1 MHKLLGFL
9 EFDFHLVLASILQ
22 DTSDQNVIQT
32 SGSSGSSSS
41 NGSNNNNNINNNSN
55 NQTVNGSIKM
65 ENASS
70 YYCNSYSSPL
80 QSAPP
85 LAVSDRTSTSMIVSG
100 GYSKLL
106 VFSI

>member
-1 MHKLLGFL
+1 M

-41 NGSNNNNNINNNSN
+41 NGSNNNNN

-65 ENASS
+65 ENATS

-85 LAVSDRTSTSMIVSG
+85 LAVSDRTPSSMIVSG
-100 GYSKLL
+100 GYSKLHFI
-106 VFSI
+106 VN